1 MRAHTKEYG
10 SSWIFEPCLTWANAL
25 RRVQHPGFSLV
36 AEVMES
42 PSKMAA
48 HRSVGRKLQEL
59 DHVLRHGPVGVL
71 RRRRLQLNATRV
83 AAATTPSPRRGGSPY
98 PGARPLGS
106 ARLSVQPGLAPRQFP
121 SWRQETSGS
130 SSGDAGQPAVAQSA
144 RRPLAAAPSPVCC
157 TRSCSRSWPAPPG
170 PWPCCSWAP
179 RRPRVTAKVSLY
191 KLFGY
196 HLLVSGRPL
205 AAPADA
211 ELPA

>member
-1 MRAHTKEYG
+1 MEPRITWPGDGPFLGGG
-10 SSWIFEPCLTWANAL
+10 SCTFHLWL
-25 RRVQHPGFSLV
+25 

-130 SSGDAGQPAVAQSA
+130 SSGDAGQPAVAQVGETTAGGSTVTGLLHQILLTI
-144 RRPLAAAPSPVCC
+144 LAGTAGTMAVLLLGTEAAQGDREGQPVQALRLPPPGVWAPSRCAC
-157 TRSCSRSWPAPPG
+157 
-170 PWPCCSWAP
+170 
-179 RRPRVTAKVSLY
+179 
-191 KLFGY
+191 
-196 HLLVSGRPL
+196 
-205 AAPADA
+205 
-211 ELPA
+211 